1 MNIHIFLKT
10 LYYRT
15 LIASL
20 FHPLLHLVK
29 AGLPPHVEKTK
40 TYKRIY
46 IPTSVHV
53 HMLKIKVKLYTY
65 RSLCTANTNQNE
77 KANGRENRKHGPT
90 QTQ

>member
-46 IPTSVHV
+46 I
-53 HMLKIKVKLYTY
+53 YTY
-65 RSLCTANTNQNE
+65 KHACTYAQDQ
-77 KANGRENRKHGPT
+77 G
-90 QTQ
+90 QTVYI